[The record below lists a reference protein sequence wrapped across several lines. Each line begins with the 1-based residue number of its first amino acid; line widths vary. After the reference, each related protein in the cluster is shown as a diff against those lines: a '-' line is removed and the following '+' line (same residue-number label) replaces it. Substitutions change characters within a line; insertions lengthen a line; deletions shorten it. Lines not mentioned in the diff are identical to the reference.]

1 MMTRRDVLSAAV
13 TAGVGAI
20 GAGSASAAATEPPK
34 RGSQARFRVG
44 SCAYSYRQYLQAKA
58 DPMSYEGF
66 LEACAAM
73 DMDGVEMTAYYFP
86 DPLKLSDIH
95 RLARRAFLLG
105 LDIAGAA
112 VGNTFCLPP
121 GDERDKNLAKVR
133 QWIDY
138 ASDMGART
146 LRVFAGGPP
155 TGIDNATGR
164 KWVIDCV
171 QECLPKAE
179 EKGVILAMEN
189 HGGVVADSAGT
200 LEILEAIHSDW
211 FGLKWDTANYHTAD
225 PYADL
230 ARVAPYAVT
239 THMKT
244 EIFPGGKRQATD
256 FARILD
262 ILRGVHYRG
271 YLLLEY
277 EAAETPKVAV
287 PRAIAELQRLAGEMT
302 TAKA

>member
-13 TAGVGAI
+13 TAGI
-20 GAGSASAAATEPPK
+20 GSAASGVAGAEPPK
-34 RGSQARFRVG
+34 RGSRPRFRVG
-44 SCAYSYRQYLQAKA
+44 SCAYSYRQYLQAKT
-58 DPMSYEGF
+58 DPMSYEAF

-86 DPLKLSDIH
+86 EPLKLADIH

-105 LDIAGAA
+105 LDVAGAS

-121 GDERDKNLAKVR
+121 GEERDKNLVKVR

-138 ASDMGART
+138 AADMGART

-155 TGIDNATGR
+155 KGTDNATGR
-164 KWVIDCV
+164 KWVVECV

-225 PYADL
+225 PYGDL
-230 ARVAPYAVT
+230 ARVAKYAVT

-244 EIFPGGKRQATD
+244 EIFPGGKREATD
-256 FARILD
+256 FARILN
-262 ILRGVHYRG
+262 ILRGVNYRG

-277 EAAETPKVAV
+277 EAAEEPKVAV
-287 PRAIAELQRLAGEMT
+287 PRAIAELQRLSGET
-302 TAKA
+302 VAQA

>member
-1 MMTRRDVLSAAV
+1 MTRRDVLSAAV

-20 GAGSASAAATEPPK
+20 AAGSAEAAIEPPK

-44 SCAYSYRQYLQAKA
+44 SCAYSYRQYLQSKT
-58 DPMSYEGF
+58 DPMSYEAF
-66 LEACAAM
+66 LEACATM

-86 DPLKLSDIH
+86 EPLKLADIH

-105 LDIAGAA
+105 LDIAGAS

-121 GDERDKNLAKVR
+121 GDEREKNLVKVR

-155 TGIDNATGR
+155 KGIDNATGR
-164 KWVIDCV
+164 KWVVECV
-171 QECLPKAE
+171 QECLAKAE

-189 HGGVVADSAGT
+189 HGGVVADAACT

-230 ARVAPYAVT
+230 AKVAPYAVT

-244 EIFPGGKRQATD
+244 EIFPGGRREATD
-256 FARILD
+256 FARVLD

-277 EAAETPKVAV
+277 EAAEEPKAAV
-287 PRAIAELQRLAGEMT
+287 PRAIAELQRLSGET

>member
-1 MMTRRDVLSAAV
+1 MTRRDVLSAAV
-13 TAGVGAI
+13 TAGI
-20 GAGSASAAATEPPK
+20 GVSASGAFGDAPPK
-34 RGSQARFRVG
+34 RGARPRFRVG
-44 SCAYSYRQYLQAKA
+44 SCAYSYRQYLQAKTE
-58 DPMSYEGF
+58 PMSYEAF

-73 DMDGVEMTAYYFP
+73 DMDSVEMTAYYFP
-86 DPLKLSDIH
+86 DPLKLTDIH
-95 RLARRAFLLG
+95 RLSRKAFLLG

-121 GDERDKNLAKVR
+121 GDERDKNLVKVR

-155 TGIDNATGR
+155 KGTENAEGR
-164 KWVIDCV
+164 KWVIDCIH
-171 QECLPKAE
+171 ECLPKAE
-179 EKGVILAMEN
+179 EKGIILAMEN
-189 HGGVVADSAGT
+189 HGGVVADAAGT
-200 LEILEAIHSDW
+200 LEILEAVRSDW

-230 ARVAPYAVT
+230 AKVAAYAVT

-244 EIFPGGKRQATD
+244 EIFPGGKREATD
-256 FARILD
+256 FARVLN
-262 ILRGVHYRG
+262 ILRGVNYRG

-277 EAAETPKVAV
+277 EAAEEPKVAV
-287 PRAIAELQRLAGEMT
+287 PRAIAELQRLAGEMPVGV
-302 TAKA
+302 

>member
-1 MMTRRDVLSAAV
+1 MMTRREVLSAAV
-13 TAGVGAI
+13 TAGVGAVA
-20 GAGSASAAATEPPK
+20 AGSAEATVEPPK

-44 SCAYSYRQYLQAKA
+44 SCAYSYRDYLKAKT
-58 DPMSYEGF
+58 DPMSYEQF

-73 DMDGVEMTAYYFP
+73 DMDGVEMTGYYFP
-86 DPLKLSDIH
+86 EPIKLADIH
-95 RLARRAFLLG
+95 RLTRRAFLLG
-105 LDIAGAA
+105 LDVAGTAI
-112 VGNTFCLPP
+112 NTTLSLPP
-121 GDERDKNLAKVR
+121 GEDRDKNLAKIR

-146 LRVFAGGPP
+146 LRVFAGSPP
-155 TGIDNATGR
+155 QGIDNATGR
-164 KWVIDCV
+164 KWVIECV

-189 HGGVVADSAGT
+189 HGGVVADAAGT

-225 PYADL
+225 PYGDL
-230 ARVAPYAVT
+230 AKVAPYAVT

-244 EIFPGGKRQATD
+244 EIFPGGKSEATD

-277 EAAETPKVAV
+277 EAAEEPKVAV
-287 PRAIAELQRLAGEMT
+287 PRAIAELQRLAGET
-302 TAKA
+302 PLKA

>member
-13 TAGVGAI
+13 TAGVGAMATGTA
-20 GAGSASAAATEPPK
+20 GAVEPPK
-34 RGSQARFRVG
+34 RGSRARFRVG
-44 SCAYSYRQYLQAKA
+44 SCAYSYRQYLQAKT
-58 DPMSYEGF
+58 DPMTYEAF

-73 DMDGVEMTAYYFP
+73 DMDGVEMTGYYFP
-86 DPLKLSDIH
+86 EPIKLADIH
-95 RLARRAFLLG
+95 RLTRKAFLLG
-105 LDIAGAA
+105 LDVAGTAIS
-112 VGNTFCLPP
+112 TTLSLPP
-121 GDERDKNLAKVR
+121 GEERDKNLTKIR

-155 TGIDNATGR
+155 KGIDNATGR
-164 KWVIDCV
+164 KWVVECV
-171 QECLPKAE
+171 QECLAKAE

-189 HGGVVADSAGT
+189 HGGVVADAAGT

-225 PYADL
+225 PYGDL
-230 ARVAPYAVT
+230 AKVAPYAVT

-244 EIFPGGKRQATD
+244 EIFPGGKREATD

-262 ILRGVHYRG
+262 ILHGVHYRG

-277 EAAETPKVAV
+277 EAAEEPKVAV
-287 PRAIAELQRLAGEMT
+287 PRAIAELQRLAGET
-302 TAKA
+302 KAKA

>member
-1 MMTRRDVLSAAV
+1 MMTRRDVLAAAV
-13 TAGVGAI
+13 TAGVGAMAI
-20 GAGSASAAATEPPK
+20 EPAEAATAPQ
-34 RGSQARFRVG
+34 RGKAARFRVG
-44 SCAYSYRQYLQAKA
+44 SCAYSYRQYLQAKTA
-58 DPMSYEGF
+58 PMSYDAF
-66 LEACAAM
+66 LEACADM

-86 DPLKLSDIH
+86 DPIKAADIH

-105 LDIAGAA
+105 LDVAGAA

-121 GDERDKNLAKVR
+121 GEERQKNLAKVR

-155 TGIDNATGR
+155 KGIDNATGR
-164 KWVIDCV
+164 QWVIECV
-171 QECLPKAE
+171 KECLPKAA

-189 HGGVVADSAGT
+189 HGGVVADAAGT
-200 LEILEAIHSDW
+200 LEIMEAVRSDW

-230 ARVAPYAVT
+230 AKVALHAVT

-244 EIFPGGKRQATD
+244 EIFPGGKREQTD
-256 FARILD
+256 FKRILD

-277 EAAETPKVAV
+277 EAAEEPKVAV
-287 PRAIAELQRLAGEMT
+287 PRAIAELQRLSGEIP
-302 TAKA
+302 AQA